1 VSANES
7 RSVGQEVPGHVY
19 DASSELHCFEGAH
32 LEGSGGDVGGQL
44 RQKQKVAHLA
54 QQPHQRRVKVH
65 CQLWQAI
72 MRLDPALST
81 TANETASSS

>member
-1 VSANES
+1 MMVS
-7 RSVGQEVPGHVY
+7 GHVY
-19 DASSELHCFEGAH
+19 NVSGELHYFEGAD

-65 CQLWQAI
+65 RQLWQAI